1 MGILKYTT
9 VGEHKGLPRLYL
21 DGQRLLHSFKPGEL
35 YQSKELDDG
44 RVVLMR
50 SESGLKVSR
59 RKRKDNVF
67 PVVDFRH
74 EVFGVRFGV
83 GKKVRVTFKPG
94 LVIIEKHH
102 LDKKIKERETRTL
115 KKLREG
121 KTLSVASVFS
131 GAGILDSA
139 LCEGL
144 KKSKVQCAIE
154 LMVEREGR
162 YVDLAMNNQKEN
174 HSDSTLFINADVEDL
189 DFECGAFKAEI
200 MAASLPCTGASRA
213 GRTKGGLKY
222 AEEHDEAG
230 SMVYYFLRLVSL
242 LQPSIILVENV
253 IEYAQTA
260 SFSIL
265 QSVLGRYGYNLTFE
279 KLNGC
284 EFGSLENR
292 DRLGLVAVSKGLG
305 FFDMQTVRSLFSKPE
320 TIGSIFEDTP
330 LDSERWKTYSYL
342 DEKRK
347 RDAAQGKGF
356 SRDILTGDE
365 SHCKVLREGYAKGGS
380 CETFVQHPEDAS
392 LSRLF
397 SPAEHSAIK
406 RIPFSLVKGEADSIQ
421 HRALGQSVIYTVFV
435 SVAYWLGAWLRK
447 VSAEPIGAAA

>member
-1 MGILKYTT
+1 MNVLKYTT
-9 VGEHKGLPRLYL
+9 VGEHKGLSRVYL

-44 RVVLMR
+44 RVILQR
-50 SESGLKVSR
+50 AESGLTVSR
-59 RKRKDNVF
+59 RKRKDNVL
-67 PVVDFRH
+67 PVVDCRD

-102 LDKKIKERETRTL
+102 LDKKMREREARTL

-121 KTLSVASVFS
+121 RALSGASVFS
-131 GAGILDSA
+131 GTGILDA
-139 LCEGL
+139 AFCEGL
-144 KKSKVQCAIE
+144 KKSEVQCAIE
-154 LMVEREGR
+154 LMIEREGR
-162 YVDLAMNNQKEN
+162 YVDLAMKNQQEN
-174 HSDSTLFINADVEDL
+174 HSDSTLFINADVEDIEL
-189 DFECGAFKAEI
+189 EGNALKVDFLLGSI
-200 MAASLPCTGASRA
+200 PCVGASRA
-213 GRTKGGLKY
+213 GRTKGGLKF
-222 AEEHDEAG
+222 AEEHEEAG

-242 LQPSIILVENV
+242 LQPSVVLVENV

-265 QSVLGRYGYNLTFE
+265 QSVLSRYGYNLSFE

-284 EFGSLENR
+284 DFGSLENR
-292 DRLGLVAVSKGLG
+292 DRLVLVAVSKGLG
-305 FFDMQTVRSLFSKPE
+305 FFDLQTVRSLFSKPE
-320 TIGSIFEDTP
+320 TIGSVFEDVP
-330 LDSERWKTYSYL
+330 LDSDRWKTYSYL

-356 SRDILTGDE
+356 SRDILLGDE

-380 CETFVQHPEDAS
+380 CETFVQHPEDS
-392 LSRLF
+392 KLSRLF
-397 SPAEHSAIK
+397 SPVEHSAIK
-406 RIPFSLVKGEADSIQ
+406 RIPFDLVKGEADSIQ

-435 SVAYWLGAWLRK
+435 SVAYWLGAWLK
-447 VSAEPIGAAA
+447 EISAKPVGEAA